1 MIKEP
6 LLENLRTRS
15 SEKWRRFSEDILPLP
30 VAEMDFDIAPEIKAK
45 LHSMVENS
53 DTGYLGP
60 VPELGLALA
69 NFSSDRWGW
78 GFDPSLVRIASDV
91 GSAIVEIS
99 RVLIPTG
106 SEILINAPIYQNF
119 ANWIREVGCKPVE
132 LAMVESV
139 DGGSRSYQLD
149 FDGIEK
155 AYQSGVKAHF
165 ICNPHN
171 PIGRVFTKAELEKIA
186 NLAHQYQVLII
197 SDEIHGPLTY
207 RSVGEGSFHPF
218 LTISDEARSV
228 GIAIT
233 SASKAWN
240 LAGLKCAQFLT
251 QSEEL
256 DKKLKALPDAV
267 HFRASLFGAIS
278 AVTAFNDSR
287 DWLDQVLKI
296 LEAKSHFLD
305 KLLKEE
311 IPDAYFYQP
320 KFGFLG
326 WIDLRALGL
335 GDDPGKRCLTEG
347 KVAFNSGHTYGEA
360 GRGFVRF
367 NFGTSDA
374 IIEEAVARMKKVLK
388 V

>member
-1 MIKEP
+1 MIEEP
-6 LLENLRTRS
+6 LLENLRIRS
-15 SEKWRRFSEDILPLP
+15 SEKWRRFSDEILPLP
-30 VAEMDFDIAPEIKAK
+30 VAEMDFNIAPEIKAK

-60 VPELGLALA
+60 VPELGLAFA
-69 NFSSDRWGW
+69 NFAADRWNW
-78 GFDPSLVRIASDV
+78 KVDPNLIRIASDV

-106 SEILINAPIYQNF
+106 SEILINTPIYQNF

-132 LAMVESV
+132 LAMIESI
-139 DGGSRSYQLD
+139 DGNSRSFQLD
-149 FDGIEK
+149 FDGIER
-155 AYQSGVKAHF
+155 AYKSGVKAHF

-171 PIGRVFTKAELEKIA
+171 PIGRVFTKSELEKIA

-207 RSVGEGSFHPF
+207 RNSGAGSFHPF
-218 LTISDEARSV
+218 LSISDEARSI

-240 LAGLKCAQFLT
+240 LAGLKCAQFLS
-251 QSEEL
+251 QSEEINE
-256 DKKLKALPDAV
+256 KLKSLPDAV

-278 AVTAFNDSR
+278 AVTAFNHSR
-287 DWLDQVLKI
+287 DWLDQVIKI
-296 LEAKSHFLD
+296 LEAKSLFLYE
-305 KLLKEE
+305 LLKAE
-311 IPDAYFYQP
+311 IPDAYLYRP
-320 KFGFLG
+320 EFGFLG
-326 WIDLRALGL
+326 WIDLRALSL
-335 GDDPGKRCLTEG
+335 GDDPGKRYLTEA
-347 KVAFNSGHTYGEA
+347 KVAFNSGHTYGDV
-360 GRGFVRF
+360 GKGFVRL

-374 IIEEAVARMKKVLK
+374 IIEEAVARMKKVSK